1 MEDELEDK
9 VIYQTYISHVKL
21 LSKFVVGVPLNMPSF
36 NYVWKSFRMYILK
49 PEVLILGTIIFLL
62 LIYLQAVDVWSRTL
76 LGRLQ
81 YTLNQ
86 SISRTKVQKLK
97 LLNTSEV
104 ERYSWELKE
113 GPMSAYA
120 VQGRRARMEDRFVI
134 NKNINNTGVSL
145 LAVFDGHGGEF
156 AANYA
161 KEKLIKNLYNKV
173 IEIKDVISGKKPRQ
187 QSNVEKEPKEEKKD
201 SEKPVSP
208 VLVERK
214 KSFRKTA
221 STSLTD
227 ECMQKAVSGVTDP
240 ELLSKLDNLQRPI
253 TREVRPSKP
262 CSSSMKEIPAT
273 DYFDDGGK
281 VNYGKLLTD
290 EVLAADRLLVEAA
303 KKNMD
308 VAGTTALIALLE
320 GSELTV
326 ANVGDSR
333 GVMCDN
339 KGTAIPLSF
348 DHKPQQMRERKRI
361 KEAGGFVTFNG
372 VWRVAGILAT
382 SRALGDYPLKDKKL
396 VIADPDILTFDL
408 SDHKPLFIILASDGL
423 WDTFSN
429 EEAVAFIKERL
440 SEADYGAKSITLQ
453 SYYRGSLDNITVL
466 IINFKDN
473 SFGYHSDQ

>member
-1 MEDELEDK
+1 M
-9 VIYQTYISHVKL
+9 KL
-21 LSKFVVGVPLNMPSF
+21 LSKLIVGVPLNMPSL

-49 PEVLILGTIIFLL
+49 PEVLIFGTILFLL
-62 LIYLQAVDVWSRTL
+62 ILYLQAVDVWSRTL

-81 YTLNQ
+81 YTLHQ
-86 SISRTKVQKLK
+86 ATSRTKIQRLK
-97 LLNTSEV
+97 SLSTTEV
-104 ERYSWELKE
+104 EKNSWELKE
-113 GPMSAYA
+113 GPMAAYA

-134 NKNINNTGVSL
+134 NTNINNTGVSL

-161 KEKLIKNLYNKV
+161 KDKLVKNLLNKV
-173 IEIKDVISGKKPRQ
+173 IEIKDVLSGKKPKP
-187 QSNVEKEPKEEKKD
+187 VEPETKEEKKD
-201 SEKPVSP
+201 NEKPVSP
-208 VLVERK
+208 VLTERK
-214 KSFRKTA
+214 KSFRKTM
-221 STSLTD
+221 STTD
-227 ECMQKAVSGVTDP
+227 ECIQKSVSGVTDP

-253 TREVRPSKP
+253 TREVRNTKN
-262 CSSSMKEIPAT
+262 CTNVKEIPAT
-273 DYFDDGGK
+273 EYFDNSGK
-281 VNYGKLLTD
+281 INYGKLITD

-303 KKNMD
+303 KKSFD
-308 VAGTTALIALLE
+308 VAGTTALIAMLE

-333 GVMCDN
+333 GVMCDW
-339 KGTAIPLSF
+339 KGNAIPLSF

-382 SRALGDYPLKDKKL
+382 SRAMGDYPLKDKKL

-408 SDHKPLFIILASDGL
+408 TDHKPRFVILATDGL

-429 EEAVAFIKERL
+429 EEAVAYVKERL
-440 SEADYGAKSITLQ
+440 NESDYGAKSITLQ

-466 IINFKDN
+466 IINFKEK
-473 SFGYHSDQ
+473 SVSYYSDQDQ